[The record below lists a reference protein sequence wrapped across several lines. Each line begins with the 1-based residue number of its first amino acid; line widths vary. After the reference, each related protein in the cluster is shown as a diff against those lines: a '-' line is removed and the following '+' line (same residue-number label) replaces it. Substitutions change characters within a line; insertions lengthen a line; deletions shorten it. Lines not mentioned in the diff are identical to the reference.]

1 MSRGRKAGDTQHLKS
16 AVMLAEP
23 VDQQVAVRATAI
35 AARRC
40 LMLQVMRLHP
50 TVLVFALAAPALSAC
65 AKPATVAPSR
75 SGRSRALVQ
84 SLLDPKTRDAAY
96 CDLLGL
102 RLAHRLADA
111 YTDTCSPVTE
121 VLTAPQA
128 AGPPL
133 YIVLTNPGYEIE
145 REPLRRGP
153 AGPFTIFD
161 RNGYMVPV
169 FWSAN
174 SVDNES
180 EVFAYSPGGQIAIGN
195 VIGVS
200 HGSSFDVGH
209 WSVQTLH
216 IVPTIISQKPALSVV
231 LGPPTFGFE
240 DGCAGS
246 FWSWRYR
253 DLDADGWP
261 EIQIGAPS
269 GRGREHRA
277 DGDFPLVEHRCKV
290 RRPKWKHR
298 RPVPPVPAH

>member
-1 MSRGRKAGDTQHLKS
+1 
-16 AVMLAEP
+16 
-23 VDQQVAVRATAI
+23 
-35 AARRC
+35 
-40 LMLQVMRLHP
+40 MRLHP

-84 SLLDPKTRDAAY
+84 SLLDPKTRDAAS

-231 LGPPTFGFE
+231 LGPPTFGSRT
-240 DGCAGS
+240 A
-246 FWSWRYR
+246 
-253 DLDADGWP
+253 AP
-261 EIQIGAPS
+261 GAS
-269 GRGREHRA
+269 GRGATAISMQMVGRRSRSGPEWTRKGTSRRWRLSAGRA
-277 DGDFPLVEHRCKV
+277 SMQSTSAQVEASPTSSSSSSPLIAKPSMPTP
-290 RRPKWKHR
+290 RRGGAGR
-298 RPVPPVPAH
+298 RNAPVTACPGVDQVQVSPSDR